1 MQFECII
8 LTNVFKIKLGIGFY
22 KKKRGGEY
30 STYYIYVHTKQ

>member
-22 KKKRGGEY
+22 KKRGGNIPHI
-30 STYYIYVHTKQ
+30 TYMYILSNK